1 MKRKYIIGLAMAI
14 MAAGAADATVYLL
27 KDGNVVASYS
37 DDEVD
42 SITFEDPT
50 QYDVVTENVLMHT
63 SYYSDAMAD
72 YGYNYY
78 IYLSDKPF
86 SDKGILPL
94 DAYKFTL
101 RLQAPEPAVG
111 QPMLAPAGTYRLGTG
126 TVEDWTINPE
136 ISYVTVWGFENKY
149 SDAVFELSYDANY
162 NVTATLKATDV
173 NGVTYCT
180 TYQGE
185 TTFEDQS
192 VNWLREDVNIQGGTL
207 IATYLEPDRVFDMN
221 CNMNIMIADK
231 GYDENGWMVTPGN
244 LLTFV
249 GNVKLTSDGHFV
261 PATWTIKEGDVA
273 EENTFLAGKIL
284 NFLGGSFPANTTL
297 KYYKDASDIEVGLVK
312 SGSVTIDEV
321 DSGMYRMTY
330 DLTTSTGNK
339 VTGTY
344 FGRIE
349 VRNFTHQETWH
360 LDGDYEMNLDGAVAD
375 CMDFTSEIKLEVVRY
390 NENIQWVGDRIDLR
404 IIAKSEF
411 GPGVYKV
418 EDDGNCDGT
427 ILTGIFG
434 GTWASGSSFYKY
446 SDDGSAEI
454 LKGSGITGGQ
464 ITITDNS
471 DGTWTIVYDL
481 VDDQPDAHKITGS
494 WTGPVIMK

>member
-86 SDKGILPL
+86 DDMGLLPF
-94 DAYKFTL
+94 DAYRFSL
-101 RLQAPEPAVG
+101 RLQAPEPAEG
-111 QPMLAPAGTYRLGTG
+111 LPKLAPAGTYRLGTG

-136 ISYVTVWGFENKY
+136 ISYVTVWGVENKY
-149 SDAVFELSYDANY
+149 SDAVLELSYDANY

-180 TYQGE
+180 TYTGE
-185 TTFEDQS
+185 TSFEDQS

-249 GNVKLTSDGHFV
+249 GNVKLTGDGHFV

-284 NFLGGSFPANTTL
+284 NFLGGSTT
-297 KYYKDASDIEVGLVK
+297 V
-312 SGSVTIDEV
+312 
-321 DSGMYRMTY
+321 
-330 DLTTSTGNK
+330 
-339 VTGTY
+339 
-344 FGRIE
+344 
-349 VRNFTHQETWH
+349 H
-360 LDGDYEMNLDGAVAD
+360 
-375 CMDFTSEIKLEVVRY
+375 
-390 NENIQWVGDRIDLR
+390 
-404 IIAKSEF
+404 
-411 GPGVYKV
+411 
-418 EDDGNCDGT
+418 
-427 ILTGIFG
+427 
-434 GTWASGSSFYKY
+434 
-446 SDDGSAEI
+446 
-454 LKGSGITGGQ
+454 
-464 ITITDNS
+464 
-471 DGTWTIVYDL
+471 
-481 VDDQPDAHKITGS
+481 
-494 WTGPVIMK
+494 